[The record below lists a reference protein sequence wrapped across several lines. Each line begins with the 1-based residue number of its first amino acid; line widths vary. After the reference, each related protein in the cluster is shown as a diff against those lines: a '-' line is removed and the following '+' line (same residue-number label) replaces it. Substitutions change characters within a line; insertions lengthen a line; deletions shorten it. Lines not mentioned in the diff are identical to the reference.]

1 MFGLGTQEL
10 IIILVL
16 VLMIFGAGKLPQVGS
31 ALGKGLRNLK
41 DGIKDVTEEKEEE
54 HKPDQLEK
62 KKEDP
67 SDDPPPK

>member
-16 VLMIFGAGKLPQVGS
+16 VLMVFGAGKLPQVGS

-41 DGIKDVTEEKEEE
+41 EGLKEVTEEKEE
-54 HKPDQLEK
+54 DNK
-62 KKEDP
+62 KDV
-67 SDDPPPK
+67 